1 MLGKKKNHFVVFAY
15 DGHFNFNRLPPAL
28 VPLGHHPIICI
39 LLKTILDCDK
49 ECVITLLVQTEHG
62 QLFENEMKRW
72 FPQQDNIQIFGI
84 TCGSSASILLQ
95 YVRSIPDTDDD
106 PVILLNTLF
115 PLLCQSTLEHFLAQS
130 QETNFSVLCV
140 NKSRWNISRNLII
153 ADIKK
158 DRVHRLSKKNDDEKT
173 DRGFYFISCMKASKN
188 MLRETL
194 VRVDDYWEIVNQST
208 TKAFFVS
215 IQSYSIELDSISI
228 DTAAD
233 KIYAEHKFVEK
244 QHADYLS
251 HCYCLW
257 NTYKNIDAR
266 IEKLEAL
273 LHIQDLKK

>member
-1 MLGKKKNHFVVFAY
+1 MLEKKKNHFVVFAY

-39 LLKTILDCDK
+39 LLKTIVDCEK
-49 ECVITLLVQTEHG
+49 ECVITLLVQREHV

-72 FPQQDNIQIFGI
+72 FPQQENIHIFGT
-84 TCGSSASILLQ
+84 TCGSSASILLEYIQ
-95 YVRSIPDTDDD
+95 STSDTDDTF
-106 PVILLNTLF
+106 ILLNTLF

-130 QETNFSVLCV
+130 QETNFSLLCV
-140 NKSRWNISRNLII
+140 NKSRWNIARNLII

-158 DRVHRLSKKNDDEKT
+158 DKVHRLYKKNDDEKT
-173 DRGFYFISCMKASKN
+173 ERGFYFISCTKASKQI
-188 MLRETL
+188 LQEILPT
-194 VRVDDYWEIVNQST
+194 VDEYWEIVNQST
-208 TKAFFVS
+208 TKALFVT
-215 IQSYSIELDSISI
+215 IQSYPVELDSISI
-228 DTAAD
+228 DTASD

-257 NTYKNIDAR
+257 NTCKNIDAR

-273 LHIQDLKK
+273 LRTEDLKK